1 MDLFVLVPI
10 FGVVA
15 LLYTFLQSNWVS
27 RQNAGNEKMKTI
39 SGHIAD
45 GAMAFLKAEYKIL
58 TYFVVVVAILLA
70 VMGSSNANSHWSIG
84 IAFAVGAIFSA
95 LAGFIGMKIATK
107 ANVRT
112 AEAAKT
118 SLSKALKVSFT
129 GGSVMGM
136 GVAGLAVL
144 GLGALFLIIKQ
155 IFAPEA
161 TVDSHEMERTIEILT
176 GFSLGAESIALFAR
190 VGGGIY
196 TKAADVG
203 ADLVGKV
210 EAGIPEDDPRNPATI
225 ADNVGDNV
233 GDVAGMG
240 ADLFGSYV
248 ATVLATM
255 VLGRETVS
263 DDAFG
268 GFAPILLP
276 MLIAGTGIIFS
287 MIGTLFV
294 RINDNEGASTSS
306 VQNALNLGNWGSIV
320 ITAIASY
327 FLVTYTLPET
337 MTLRGHEFTKMGVFG
352 AIMVGLVVGTLM
364 SIITEYYTAMGKRP
378 VSSIVRQ
385 SSTGHATNIIG
396 GLSVGMESTL
406 LPIIVLAGGIYGSY
420 LCAGLYGVAIAA
432 AGMMATTAMQLAID
446 AFGPIADN
454 AGGIAEMSELPKEVR
469 EKTDILD
476 AVGNTTAATGKGF
489 AIASAALTAL
499 ALFAAFVGI
508 AGIDGIDIYK
518 ADVLAGLF
526 VGGMIPFIFSSLA
539 ITAVGQAAMAM
550 VEEVRRQFREIP
562 GILEGKAQPEYEKCV
577 AISTDASIRKMMLP
591 GAIAIVSPLLIGFIF
606 GPEVLGGF
614 LAGATVCGVLM
625 GMFQNNAG
633 GAWDN
638 AKKSFE
644 KGVDI
649 NGQTYYKGSEPHKA
663 SVTGDTVGDPFKDT
677 SGPSMNILIKLM
689 SIVSLV
695 IAPTLAV
702 LHKDKIEAN
711 RKAKLESLTGIS
723 GAGTSTAHADLQVIP
738 AASGEIKGHLNENG
752 DFVYDT
758 GNMQEIK
765 LKGGKTISVGE
776 GSKLYQLYNAVN
788 KKDQSI
794 LDPNIWYTIENLYF
808 ETGSSD
814 LKAGSEIQ
822 LNNLAEL
829 LNAYPDLKIKL
840 GGYTDNTGN
849 EESNLKLSNLRAQ
862 TAKLKLLE
870 LGIPSDRIEADG
882 YGSQHPVCA
891 ANDTD
896 ECKAKNRRIDV
907 RVLAL

>member
-1 MDLFVLVPI
+1 MTLFYLVPV
-10 FGVVA
+10 FGIIA
-15 LLYTFLQSNWVS
+15 LIYTFVQSSWVTK
-27 RQNAGNEKMKTI
+27 QNAGNDRMKEI
-39 SGHIAD
+39 SGYIAD
-45 GAMAFLKAEYKIL
+45 GAMAFLKAEYKIMA
-58 TYFVVVVAILLA
+58 YFVAIVAILLA
-70 VMGSSNANSHWSIG
+70 LMGSSNANSHWSLG
-84 IAFAVGAIFSA
+84 LSFVVGAILSA
-95 LAGFIGMKIATK
+95 LAGFIGMRIATK
-107 ANVRT
+107 TNVRT

-118 SLSKALKVSFT
+118 SLSKALKVSFA

-155 IFAPEA
+155 IFAPDA
-161 TVDSHEMERTIEILT
+161 AVNSHEMERAIEILT

-255 VLGRETVS
+255 VLGRETLSV
-263 DDAFG
+263 DTFG

-276 MLIAGTGIIFS
+276 MLIAGTGIIYS
-287 MIGTLFV
+287 IIGTLFV
-294 RINDNEGASTSS
+294 KIAETAELDTAP

-320 ITAIASY
+320 LTAVSSY
-327 FLVTYTLPET
+327 FLVNYLLPET
-337 MTLRGHEFTKMGVFG
+337 MTLRGLEFTKMGVFG
-352 AIMVGLVVGTLM
+352 AIIVGLVVGTLM
-364 SIITEYYTAMGKRP
+364 SIITEYYTAMGKGP
-378 VSSIVRQ
+378 VKSIVKQ

-396 GLSVGMESTL
+396 GLSVGMESTF
-406 LPIIVLAGGIYGSY
+406 LPILVLAGGIYGSY

-469 EKTDILD
+469 ERTDILD

-508 AGIDGIDIYK
+508 AGIDGIDIYR

-539 ITAVGQAAMAM
+539 IKAVGTAAMAM

-562 GILEGKAQPEYEKCV
+562 GILEGKAKPEYEKCV
-577 AISTDASIRKMMLP
+577 AISTDASIKKMMLP
-591 GAIAIVSPLLIGFIF
+591 GAIAIVSPLLMGFIF

-614 LAGATVCGVLM
+614 LAGATVSGVLM

-649 NGQTYYKGSEPHKA
+649 NGETFYKGSEPHKA

-695 IAPTLAV
+695 IAPTLAI
-702 LHKDKIEAN
+702 LHKDQIEENRRAKI
-711 RKAKLESLTGIS
+711 ESLTKF
-723 GAGTSTAHADLQVIP
+723 AGVNVGNATVQGMDPGTATAPAIIGMLNAD
-738 AASGEIKGHLNENG
+738 G

-758 GNMQEIK
+758 GKKQEVQ
-765 LKGGKTISVGE
+765 L
-776 GSKLYQLYNAVN
+776 GSKKVAMGDNSDLYAMYNGV
-788 KKDQSI
+788 KLQDQVM
-794 LDPNIWYTIENLYF
+794 LDPNNWYTIENLF
-808 ETGSSD
+808 FQSGSSD
-814 LKAGSEIQ
+814 LKPGSEVE
-822 LNNLAEL
+822 LNNLAEI
-829 LNAYPDLKIKL
+829 LNAYPTLKVKL

-849 EESNLKLSNLRAQ
+849 EETNKSLSNLRAQ
-862 TAKLKLLE
+862 TAKLKLIE
-870 LGIPSDRIEADG
+870 SGIAADRIEAEG
-882 YGSQHPVCA
+882 YGSQFPVCE

-896 ECKAKNRRIDV
+896 ECKAQNRRIDV
-907 RVLAL
+907 RVLNF